1 VIKDMRLSKQSA
13 PLVDSYDLTVS
24 KDELRIVREA
34 LHEYECEVADNK
46 NIRSF
51 HSVHLDD
58 RKQQIY
64 ESMTE
69 EDKVKQMKGCIDE
82 IKGLVD

>member
-1 VIKDMRLSKQSA
+1 MRISKQSA
-13 PLVDSYDLTVS
+13 PLIDSYDLTVS
-24 KDELRIVREA
+24 KDELRIVRDA
-34 LHEYECEVADNK
+34 LHEYWREASDNEK
-46 NIRSF
+46 VRSF

-69 EDKVKQMKGCIDE
+69 ADKVEQMRQTIDD
-82 IKGLVD
+82 IKGILD